1 VAVLKN
7 DWADVLGDEFQK
19 EYYVRMRRFLMQE
32 YEKYTVYPD
41 KWDVLAALRMT
52 PYANTKAVILGQDPY
67 HGPGQAHG
75 LSFSVKPGVPPP
87 PSLQNIFKE
96 LHQDIGCPIPNHGCL
111 VHWARQ
117 GVLLLNTVLTVRRGQ
132 PNSHKGIGW
141 ETFTDRVIDVLNERE
156 TPVVFILWG
165 SHAQQKKERI
175 DTSRHY
181 IIASPHP
188 SPLSAHRGFFGSRP
202 FSRTNEILRRHGLEE
217 IDWSIPDLP
226 QTQTGPNGYARILHE
241 SSG

>member
-1 VAVLKN
+1 MAVLKN
-7 DWADVLGDEFQK
+7 DWADILGDEFKK
-19 EYYVRMRRFLMQE
+19 EYYLRMRRFLMQE
-32 YEKYTVYPD
+32 YENHTVYPD
-41 KWDVLAALRMT
+41 KWDVLSALRMT
-52 PYANTKAVILGQDPY
+52 PFAKTKAVILGQDPY

-75 LSFSVKPGVPPP
+75 LSFSVKPGIPPP

-96 LHQDIGCPIPNHGCL
+96 LHSDLGCPIPNHGYL
-111 VHWARQ
+111 TKWAEQ

-141 ETFTDRVIDVLNERE
+141 ETFTTRIIDALNERT

-165 SHAQQKKERI
+165 SHAQQKRERV

-188 SPLSAHRGFFGSRP
+188 SPLSAHRGFFGSKP
-202 FSRTNEILRRHGLEE
+202 FSRTNEILRQNGLEE
-217 IDWSIPDLP
+217 IDWNLSEGVSHAI
-226 QTQTGPNGYARILHE
+226 Q
-241 SSG
+241 